1 MEGYI
6 QKLGGVKRYVQ
17 YLEISDD
24 PELVAQYR
32 KWAQWGQAPL
42 RPEQSQTYAS
52 GCQQGQSKYL
62 AACTLLFYLSRKSRD
77 LLFQSAQGLQECTK
91 FDWRCPVVSG
101 TGAWVK
107 RPNHLSHRLSSIIT
121 DGCHAVFYT
130 IFRDGFG
137 NLNIS

>member
-1 MEGYI
+1 MLLEETGEVLGVFEAEGVGC
-6 QKLGGVKRYVQ
+6 L
-17 YLEISDD
+17 
-24 PELVAQYR
+24 
-32 KWAQWGQAPL
+32 WAQWGQAPL

-107 RPNHLSHRLSSIIT
+107 CPNHLSHRLSSIIT